1 MDENF
6 VPNLLSLTLFFV
18 SLFIALRALY
28 LYTRS
33 RSRRIFILSLSMGV
47 ISLTAVAGFA
57 GDNVTSISLNVDWFN
72 YIGQTVSYIFI
83 LLSFFKDS
91 DAYLRNQMRWHVAAS
106 ALLLILMLLAPV
118 LPPEFPDPAVTK
130 SILSGSRGLICFI
143 IFYYYALA
151 FMEKETR
158 FSLLMGAAFLM
169 LCFGYSIIIPKY
181 IQPNDALDRGGD
193 LIRIAGLITL
203 LLAVLLPDVTYRV
216 SRGIEMSVLDREKMI
231 KR

>member
-91 DAYLRNQMRWHVAAS
+91 GSYLRNLMRWHVAAS

-118 LPPEFPDPAVTK
+118 LPPEFPDP
-130 SILSGSRGLICFI
+130 GSPFRSFRPER
-143 IFYYYALA
+143 Y
-151 FMEKETR
+151 
-158 FSLLMGAAFLM
+158 
-169 LCFGYSIIIPKY
+169 
-181 IQPNDALDRGGD
+181 
-193 LIRIAGLITL
+193 
-203 LLAVLLPDVTYRV
+203 AVLCTFARSATEFPA
-216 SRGIEMSVLDREKMI
+216 
-231 KR
+231 

>member
-91 DAYLRNQMRWHVAAS
+91 DAYLRNLMRWHVAAS
-106 ALLLILMLLAPV
+106 ALLLVLMLLAPV

-203 LLAVLLPDVTYRV
+203 LLAVLSPAVTYRV
-216 SRGIEMSVLDREKMI
+216 SRRIEMGVLDREKMI